1 MRQSIYLVLAT
12 ALIKADIN
20 NELRQQQRKLRAK
33 RTDVQ
38 YLSEYMMRDIGLQAD
53 AFVAVKNFSTALR
66 AYRTVRYVRYL
77 KYSKINM

>member
-20 NELRQQQRKLRAK
+20 NELRKQQKKLRTQK
-33 RTDVQ
+33 VDVQ
-38 YLSEYMMRDIGLQAD
+38 YLSEYMMRDIGLQIET
-53 AFVAVKNFSTALR
+53 FIAVENFSATLK
-66 AYRTVRYVRYL
+66 AYRTVRYFRYL